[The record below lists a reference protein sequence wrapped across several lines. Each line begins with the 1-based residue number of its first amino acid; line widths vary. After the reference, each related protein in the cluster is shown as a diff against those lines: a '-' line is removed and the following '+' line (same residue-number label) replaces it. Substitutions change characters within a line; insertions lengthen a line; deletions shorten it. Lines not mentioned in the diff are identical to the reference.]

1 MNEEKPIKP
10 EIVEE
15 DALTQ
20 EKVTPKYEAPA
31 EDFMDFTGQ
40 KVEAIGTPDG
50 KVTISYNASNP
61 FGMTVMTTILQT
73 IAKNVGE
80 AQAIALLMSIYSEA
94 VGHRPTVMVYDG
106 KRKIFPPKTVDRRF
120 KE

>member
-10 EIVEE
+10 EIVEK

-20 EKVTPKYEAPA
+20 EKVTPKGVSVE
-31 EDFMDFTGQ
+31 EFMDFTGQ
-40 KVEAIGTPDG
+40 KVEATGTPDG
-50 KVTISYNASNP
+50 NVKIAYNASNP
-61 FGMTVMTTILQT
+61 FGMTVMTVILQT

-106 KRKIFPPKTVDRRF
+106 KKKIFPPKSVDKHF

>member
-20 EKVTPKYEAPA
+20 EKVTPKEAPA
-31 EDFMDFTGQ
+31 EKPMDFAGQ

-61 FGMTVMTTILQT
+61 FGMTVMATILQT
-73 IAKNVGE
+73 IAKTVGE
-80 AQAIALLMSIYSEA
+80 AQAIALLMSIYSEV

-106 KRKIFPPKTVDRRF
+106 KKKIFPPKTVDRHF

>member
-1 MNEEKPIKP
+1 MSEERP
-10 EIVEE
+10 
-15 DALTQ
+15 
-20 EKVTPKYEAPA
+20 
-31 EDFMDFTGQ
+31 MDFAGQ

-61 FGMTVMTTILQT
+61 FGMTVMATILQT
-73 IAKNVGE
+73 IAKSVGE
-80 AQAIALLMSIYSEA
+80 AQAIALLMSIYSEV

-106 KRKIFPPKTVDRRF
+106 KKKIFPPKSVDRHF